1 MTYNNGIGY
10 IVGAS
15 VRGSQL
21 VVESWTN
28 LKGERYGV
36 THVDK
41 PEQASSRIS
50 RTTLGGV
57 EIFDVTI
64 QQGTKFLVSVPATG
78 RETLFVWDGHELV
91 ELASTFDNG
100 DGFEAEI
107 YDEIVEVHTR
117 EEWETYLMMEDVY
130 YTDTI

>member
-21 VVESWTN
+21 VVENWTSQE
-28 LKGERYGV
+28 GERYGV
-36 THVDK
+36 TQIDK
-41 PEQASSRIS
+41 PEQVSKKSRI
-50 RTTLGGV
+50 TLGGV

-78 RETLFVWDGHELV
+78 RETLFSWDGRDLV
-91 ELASTFDNG
+91 ELASTF
-100 DGFEAEI
+100 GFEAEI
-107 YDEIVEVHTR
+107 YDSLVEVHTR
-117 EEWETYLMMEDVY
+117 EEWEVYLDINMMEEVY
-130 YTDTI
+130 YEV